1 MFSSRL
7 KEKGDKTFIS
17 VFRVTNGNPQTKRYS
32 SPTYRRWGMNTE
44 QMLKKHIIE
53 MFDGVINENFLQKR
67 YRIATVHSHIGL
79 EPKWY
84 MSTFQDLLNY
94 FSNLVQTTLYPSEE
108 QFKMLIAVS
117 KILNFEQQIVLESY
131 EIHHQEE
138 SRRIKTRK

>member
-1 MFSSRL
+1 
-7 KEKGDKTFIS
+7 
-17 VFRVTNGNPQTKRYS
+17 
-32 SPTYRRWGMNTE
+32 
-44 QMLKKHIIE
+44 
-53 MFDGVINENFLQKR
+53 
-67 YRIATVHSHIGL
+67 
-79 EPKWY
+79 
-84 MSTFQDLLNY
+84 MSAFQDLLNY